1 LSLETAQSTAIAS
14 GKSAVLLII
23 VSSRVC
29 LCERLFVV
37 ALALI
42 GSLDCGSNGATTCTF
57 TVSTNEV
64 SSPIPTVGVV
74 EWSLEGD
81 PPSSAKIVYT
91 LNDAD
96 PALLNQ
102 GGEAPVQLGNANYRT
117 LLLGLK
123 QARDYTFHIEASRGG
138 ATCASP
144 DYALPTTGSFTGAP
158 SVSVNVAQ
166 PAARQPGFIVTS
178 SGTSV
183 PDSAYII
190 DADGE
195 MVWFFP
201 GPLNTCRAQMDYEGN
216 TMWMIT
222 CNPINEI
229 GELRS
234 VSMDG
239 AQVSMNVAGFD
250 GAHHDLTVMPGG
262 KVAAL
267 VWSTPQNEPPSDL
280 LIRTPDGQ
288 VTTAFTIGSNIYLSD
303 IFHADAVHYIPSDDS
318 FTISDRNPNVV
329 VKVSSDGVPE
339 WQLGGVC
346 DGAPTG
352 THCSAQSWQVNHGHQ
367 LLDDG
372 TFLLFNN
379 TETYGDAHVLEFKLD
394 NTADA
399 LSATMVR
406 DYTGTA
412 ASATLGDVQR
422 LPGGNT
428 LVTYSNDGTIVELDA
443 SWNEVQTFTV
453 RAGYSNL
460 RPTLYGPPLRL

>member
-1 LSLETAQSTAIAS
+1 MGMLFHKFLSRQRRFLIFIQ
-14 GKSAVLLII
+14 KYLL
-23 VSSRVC
+23 
-29 LCERLFVV
+29 FP
-37 ALALI
+37 ALALL
-42 GSLDCGSNGATTCTF
+42 GPVGCGGAGGADCAF
-57 TVSTNEV
+57 TVTTNEV
-64 SSPIPTVGVV
+64 SSQIPTVGVV
-74 EWSLEGD
+74 EWSLSGD
-81 PPSSAKIVYT
+81 APSNAKIVYT
-91 LNDAD
+91 LTNAD
-96 PALLNQ
+96 PSLLNQ
-102 GGEAPVQLGNANYRT
+102 GGEAPVALANANYRT

-123 QARDYTFHIEASRGG
+123 QSRDYTFHIEATRGG
-138 ATCASP
+138 ATCKSP
-144 DYALPTTGSFTGAP
+144 DYTLPATGSFTGAP
-158 SVSVNVAQ
+158 SVTVSVAQ
-166 PAARQPGFIVTS
+166 AAAREPGFIVTS

-239 AQVSMNVAGFD
+239 AQVSMNVPGFD

-267 VWSTPQNEPPSDL
+267 VWSTPDNEPPSDL
-280 LIRTPDGQ
+280 VIRTPDGQ
-288 VTTAFTIGSNIYLSD
+288 VTSAFTIGSNIYLSD
-303 IFHADAVHYIPSDDS
+303 LFHADAVHYNLSDDS
-318 FTISDRNPNVV
+318 FTISDRDPNVI
-329 VKVSSDGVPE
+329 VKVSSVGVPQ
-339 WQLGGVC
+339 WQLGGMC

-352 THCSAQSWQVNHGHQ
+352 THCSPQSWLVNHGHH

-372 TFLLFNN
+372 TLLLFNN
-379 TETYGDAHVLEFKLD
+379 TETYYAAHVLEFQIDDTPSGL
-394 NTADA
+394 
-399 LSATMVR
+399 ATTMLR

-412 ASATLGDVQR
+412 NSPTLGDVQR

-428 LVTYSNDGTIVELDA
+428 LVTYSNAGTIVELDP
-443 SWNEVQTFTV
+443 SWNVVQTFTV
-453 RAGYSNL
+453 RAGYSNW